1 MDDSLSWVD
10 QELKQIRDKD
20 LFRVLTELE
29 TGQSPEIEIDGKV
42 YILLSSNS
50 YLGLSVDPKVKKA
63 AMEALE
69 KYGTGSGGSRLVS
82 GSTDLH
88 RQLEERIAKFKKTQ
102 SSILF
107 STGYLANVGT
117 ISSLVGTGD
126 LVYSDELN
134 HASIIDGCRLSKAE
148 IRVYRHCDVEHLKSM
163 LKTDKSMSSKKLIVT
178 DTVFSMDGDLAPL
191 PEIVE
196 IAETYGC
203 MLMIDEA
210 HATGVLGNRGSGAT
224 EHFGIEHRVPIVMGT
239 LSKAVGSLGGYIAGS
254 RKLIDFIRNRVRS
267 YIFDTSLPASCL
279 AASLAAIDIIEN
291 EPERREYL
299 WRLIKKFKLR
309 LEHIGLEV
317 LPSHSAV
324 IPVLIGEAQPAL
336 DFALKLR
343 ENGIYTPAV
352 RPPSVPPGKCRI
364 RATLMAKHTDGQ
376 IEEALRAFEIAY
388 NSMIHNARFMMHDAR
403 CRIHD
408 P

>member
-1 MDDSLSWVD
+1 MKDPLLWIEE
-10 QELKQIRDKD
+10 ELKKIKDED

-82 GSTDLH
+82 GSTVLH
-88 RQLEERIAKFKKTQ
+88 RRLEERIANFKKTQ
-102 SSILF
+102 SAILF

-117 ISSLVGTGD
+117 IAALVGPGD
-126 LVYSDELN
+126 IVYSDELN
-134 HASIIDGCRLSKAE
+134 HASIIDGCRLSKSE
-148 IRVYRHCDVEHLKSM
+148 IRVYKHCDIEHLKSI
-163 LKTDKSMSSKKLIVT
+163 LEADKNTCNKKLIVT

-196 IAETYGC
+196 ISEKNGC
-203 MLMIDEA
+203 MVMIDEA
-210 HATGVLGNRGSGAT
+210 HATGVLGDRGSGAT
-224 EHFGIEHRVPIVMGT
+224 EHFGIEDRVPVVMGT

-254 RKLIDFIRNRVRS
+254 NKLIDFIRNRVRS

-299 WRLIKKFKLR
+299 WKLIRKFKLG
-309 LEHIGLEV
+309 LEQIGLEV
-317 LPSHSAV
+317 LPSYSAV
-324 IPVLIGEAQPAL
+324 VPVLIGEAQPAL

-343 ENGIYTPAV
+343 ENGVYTPAV

-364 RATLMAKHTDGQ
+364 RATLMAMHTDGQ
-376 IEEALRAFEIAY
+376 IEKALRAFEIAY
-388 NSMIHNARFMMHDAR
+388 NSMIQDPRSM
-403 CRIHD
+403 IHD
-408 P
+408 V

>member
-1 MDDSLSWVD
+1 MSDSLSWID
-10 QELKQIRDKD
+10 EELKQIRDKD

-29 TGQSPEIEIDGKV
+29 TGQSPEIEIDGKA

-63 AMEALE
+63 AMDALE

-88 RQLEERIAKFKKTQ
+88 RQLEGRLAEFKKTQ
-102 SSILF
+102 SAILF

-117 ISSLVGTGD
+117 ISSLVGPGD
-126 LVYSDELN
+126 IVYSDELN

-148 IRVYRHCDVEHLKSM
+148 IRVYRHCDVANLKSI
-163 LKTDKSMSSKKLIVT
+163 LEVDKNIGNKKLIVT

-191 PEIVE
+191 PEIAE
-196 IAETYGC
+196 IAEKNAC

-210 HATGVLGNRGSGAT
+210 HATGVLGHRGSGAT
-224 EHFGIEHRVPIVMGT
+224 EYFGMEDRVPIVMGT

-254 RKLIDFIRNRVRS
+254 SKLIDFIRNRARS

-299 WRLIKKFKLR
+299 WTLLKKFKLG
-309 LEHIGLEV
+309 LEQIGLKV
-317 LPSHSAV
+317 LPSYSAV
-324 IPVLIGEAQPAL
+324 VPVLIGEAQPAL
-336 DFALKLR
+336 DFAVKLR
-343 ENGIYTPAV
+343 KNGVYTPAV

-364 RATLMAKHTDGQ
+364 RATLMATHTEGQ
-376 IEEALRAFEIAY
+376 IEKALSAFQAAY
-388 NSMIHNARFMMHDAR
+388 DSMMQDA
-403 CRIHD
+403 
-408 P
+408 

>member
-1 MDDSLSWVD
+1 MQDSLSWID
-10 QELKQIRDKD
+10 EDLKLIRDKD

-63 AMEALE
+63 AMDALE

-102 SSILF
+102 TAILF

-117 ISSLVGTGD
+117 LSSLVGPGD
-126 LVYSDELN
+126 IVYSDELN
-134 HASIIDGCRLSKAE
+134 HASIIDGCRLSRAE
-148 IRVYRHCDVEHLKSM
+148 IRVYKHRDIARLKSI
-163 LKTDKSMSSKKLIVT
+163 LEADKNIGNKKLIVT
-178 DTVFSMDGDLAPL
+178 DTVFSMDGDIAPL
-191 PEIVE
+191 CE
-196 IAETYGC
+196 IAEIAERNGC

-210 HATGVLGNRGSGAT
+210 HATGVLGHRGSGAT
-224 EHFGIEHRVPIVMGT
+224 EYFGIEDRVPIVMGT
-239 LSKAVGSLGGYIAGS
+239 LSKAIGSLGGYVAGNS
-254 RKLIDFIRNRVRS
+254 KLIDFIRNRVRS

-299 WRLIKKFKLR
+299 WKLIKKFKLG
-309 LEHIGLEV
+309 LEQIGLKV
-317 LPSHSAV
+317 LPSYSAV
-324 IPVLIGEAQPAL
+324 IPVLVGEAQPAL
-336 DFALKLR
+336 EFSRRLR
-343 ENGIYTPAV
+343 ENGVYTPAV
-352 RPPSVPPGKCRI
+352 RPPSVPPGKCSI
-364 RATLMAKHTDGQ
+364 RATLMATHTEGQ
-376 IEEALRAFEIAY
+376 IEKALKAFEVAY
-388 NSMIHNARFMMHDAR
+388 DFMIHDPRSMIHDA
-403 CRIHD
+403 
-408 P
+408 